1 MQVTKFLIF
10 INLKKEK
17 MKVLKIR
24 NTHYGDEYYWEHTRH
39 TIYATDGKNHET
51 IELQDGQEFDSS
63 KLAFKPTKIVVEAV
77 TRVIT
82 PDDQGDQKPQTT
94 VYQ

>member
-1 MQVTKFLIF
+1 
-10 INLKKEK
+10 

-39 TIYATDGKNHET
+39 TIYATDEKNNET
-51 IELQDGQEFDSS
+51 VELQDGQEFDSS
-63 KLAFKPTKIVVEAV
+63 KLAFTPTKITVEAV
-77 TRVIT
+77 TRIIT
-82 PDDQGDQKPQTT
+82 PDDQSDQEPQIT